1 MLAVTDQTWSTDHT
15 PPGSRLLAWQN
26 FVGDVLKQCDMAYAA
41 ESGEFWAR
49 MKFGRYGNINI
60 SKISGARRTGTRSAE
75 RAKDTHDG
83 VSLSIACS
91 GHYSLRQARYENL
104 LDTGGAHFFHN
115 CLPGVF
121 EAGDGGE
128 YWLISLPAAAI
139 AAPLGDTSSLVGARI
154 PAHKPELMLLSAYL
168 NALHQTP
175 GLDDAKT
182 RAVIGNQVTD
192 LVVAAVGR
200 IDENAQACAAR
211 GARAARYKLVREE
224 IKRRYAEPMLN
235 GERLARALGVSKRYI
250 QQLFEENGRT
260 LSGEIMNERLHAARS
275 SLANPEL
282 DGVKIADIAYR
293 CGFSD
298 LSYFNRVFRQKFGE
312 TPKAARGAL
321 LLS

>member
-1 MLAVTDQTWSTDHT
+1 MLAVADQTWSTDQL
-15 PPGSRLLAWQN
+15 PVGGRLLAWQN
-26 FVGDVLKQCDMAYAA
+26 FVGDVLKQCDMSYKA
-41 ESGEFWAR
+41 EEGFWAR

-60 SKISGARRTGTRSAE
+60 SKISGAKRTGTRSAE

-83 VSLSIACS
+83 VTLSIACS
-91 GHYSLRQARYENL
+91 GHYSLRQARFENL
-104 LDTGGAHFFHN
+104 LDSGGAHFFHN
-115 CLPGVF
+115 CLPGIF
-121 EAGDGGE
+121 DAGDGGE
-128 YWLISLPAAAI
+128 YWLISLPATAI
-139 AAPLGDTSSLVGARI
+139 SSSLGDTSSLIGARI
-154 PAHKPELMLLSAYL
+154 PATKPELMLLSAYL
-168 NALHQTP
+168 NALYQTP

-182 RAVIGNQVTD
+182 RAVIGSQVTD

-200 IDENAQACAAR
+200 VDEDTQACAAR

-235 GERLARALGVSKRYI
+235 GERLARTLGVSKRYI

-260 LSGEIMNERLHAARS
+260 LSGEIMNERLHAARRA
-275 SLANPEL
+275 LADPEQ
-282 DGVKIADIAYR
+282 DSVKIAEIAYR

-312 TPKAARGAL
+312 TPKGARGTV